1 MNHLSRCI
9 TLFIQFYII
18 RVIST
23 WQQTTKEQRVQKRTN
38 SSTSVKTVSQS
49 RVSTHCLST
58 QLSTWS
64 LEPDEKWQ
72 TDRLH
77 QKSSGD
83 AWIASHWK
91 KPIVFDWKKSFQRR
105 KIIAFL
111 RERKHSHLSQKRFV
125 NFKIRF
131 WHEKRKVFTVA
142 GQKVR
147 RPKSDSNPRSRT
159 NQNQKSNKNR
169 RTIKATFSL
178 LAKGGALF
186 HWDPS
191 KKTKDTLQKSWSI
204 FLISLVAVSS
214 LSQRAFLF
222 QLAAVL
228 NQIQWSLSSK
238 GFIQNQ

>member
-64 LEPDEKWQ
+64 LEPDNKWQ

-131 WHEKRKVFTVA
+131 WHEKRKFSQLPAKKCA
-142 GQKVR
+142 GPKVIQIQGQGQTEI
-147 RPKSDSNPRSRT
+147 KSQTKTEEQSKPL
-159 NQNQKSNKNR
+159 
-169 RTIKATFSL
+169 FLYL
-178 LAKGGALF
+178 LKEALF
-186 HWDPS
+186 S
-191 KKTKDTLQKSWSI
+191 TGIQVKKQKTPYRK
-204 FLISLVAVSS
+204 AE
-214 LSQRAFLF
+214 AF
-222 QLAAVL
+222 
-228 NQIQWSLSSK
+228 S
-238 GFIQNQ
+238 